1 MTIINKINNFIAV
14 FIDGIKALFYVRLWT
29 PFFLFMMISLF
40 VAYMMLH
47 PYNSLWSGLITSI
60 GQSKLF
66 GGHSAFLHYPTH
78 MLMVSSV
85 FGRVNHLISIIFESV
100 LTASA
105 FIIFV
110 GFFEERK
117 IKFGFAFKQVIK
129 KYHLLVLT
137 SIVIY
142 ALFSILNEL
151 IPPIF
156 LDMFKGSPRKIL
168 LFAVIYNFFIFAV
181 LAPFIYMV
189 PYIVI
194 KDEGIFSAFKKS
206 VKTFFK
212 NSFTSYF
219 MIFVTQIL
227 VLPFSLALTF
237 GSIVADRFSPD
248 MLGWLLYG
256 QIGVYF
262 IASIIFTAMM
272 TRIFVEYHE

>member
-1 MTIINKINNFIAV
+1 MTVLNKINNFIAV
-14 FIDGIKALFYVRLWT
+14 FIDGLKSLFYIRLWT
-29 PFFLFMMISLF
+29 PFFLFAVISAF
-40 VAYMMLH
+40 VAYMLLH

-66 GGHSAFLHYPTH
+66 GGHEAFLHYPTH
-78 MLMVSSV
+78 MLLVSSV
-85 FGRVNHLISIIFESV
+85 FGRVNNVISIIFESI

-110 GFFEERK
+110 GFFEGQK
-117 IKFGFAFKQVIK
+117 IKFGFALKQALK
-129 KYHLLVLT
+129 KYHLLILT
-137 SIVIY
+137 SIIIY
-142 ALFSILNEL
+142 ALFILMNEL

-156 LDMFKGSPRKIL
+156 LEMFKGSPRRIL
-168 LFAVIYNFFIFAV
+168 LFAVVYSFFIFAV
-181 LAPFIYMV
+181 LAPFIYVM
-189 PYIVI
+189 PYIII
-194 KDEGIFSAFKKS
+194 KDEGIISAFKKS
-206 VKTFFK
+206 FKTFFK

-219 MIFVTQIL
+219 LVFVTQIL
-227 VLPFSLALTF
+227 VLPFSLALNF

-256 QIGVYF
+256 QIGAYF